1 MKLGHGLQTVTNNIE
16 VLFIENDT
24 TEICCVPTILLLVFL
39 YPRNINPDGPTMA
52 LLCPY
57 YNNLK
62 GRTER
67 RFNKK

>member
-1 MKLGHGLQTVTNNIE
+1 MVTQTNNGRDVKIT
-16 VLFIENDT
+16 D
-24 TEICCVPTILLLVFL
+24 LLGISKQASVSTLMD
-39 YPRNINPDGPTMA
+39 PDGPTMA

-57 YNNLK
+57 WNNLE